1 MIIFDIIL
9 ITLLYSIFA
18 VSHSFLALRRIK
30 KTFTEKMGARIAFY
44 RLFYNITS
52 IIFLLALYI
61 IAPHPDIIVYDLQF
75 PFDIITFALQIL
87 SLFGLIW
94 AGKSIN
100 WREFLGIAQITRYF
114 RNEYII
120 DDLDERPVLNTT
132 GAFKFV
138 RHPIYFFSILFL
150 GLRPTMNLFY
160 LIVFICTIIYFY
172 IGSFY
177 EENKLI
183 EIFGDEYAVY
193 KESVSRIFPV
203 LFFLKKYKIKKN

>member
-87 SLFGLIW
+87 SLYGLIW

-100 WREFLGIAQITRYF
+100 WREFLGITQITRYF

-150 GLRPTMNLFY
+150 CLRPTMNLFY

-183 EIFGDEYAVY
+183 EIFGDEYAEY
-193 KESVSRIFPV
+193 KKRVSRIFPV
-203 LFFLKKYKIKKN
+203 LFFLKKHKIKKI

>member
-1 MIIFDIIL
+1 MIILDIIL
-9 ITLLYSIFA
+9 IILLYSLFA
-18 VSHSFLALRRIK
+18 ISHSFLALSKIK
-30 KTFTEKMGARIAFY
+30 RAIAEKAGVKIAFY
-44 RLFYNITS
+44 RLFYNISS

-160 LIVFICTIIYFY
+160 LIVFICTILYFY

-183 EIFGDEYAVY
+183 EIFGYEYAVY

>member
-1 MIIFDIIL
+1 MIIIDIFL
-9 ITLLYSIFA
+9 IILLYSLFA
-18 VSHSFLALRRIK
+18 VSHSFLALSKIK
-30 KTFTEKMGARIAFY
+30 KNIAEKAGARIAFY
-44 RLFYNITS
+44 RLFYNLTS
-52 IIFLLALYI
+52 ILILLALYL
-61 IAPHPDIIVYDLQF
+61 IAPHPDIVVYDLQF
-75 PFDIITFALQIL
+75 PFDIITFALQIF
-87 SLFGLIW
+87 SLCGLFW
-94 AGKSIN
+94 SCKSID
-100 WREFLGIAQITRYF
+100 WGEFLGIAQIIRYF

-160 LIVFICTIIYFY
+160 LIIFICTILYFY

-183 EIFGDEYAVY
+183 EIFGNEYAEY
-193 KESVSRIFPV
+193 KERVQRIFPV
-203 LFFLKKYKIKKN
+203 LFFLKKYKINKI

>member
-203 LFFLKKYKIKKN
+203 LFFLKKHKIKKI